1 MKAGKI
7 ALQSRYM
14 EFKRLITKCAYRI
27 EPKPGGGF
35 VARTTDPA
43 VPPLEAPT
51 REELQQKIQENIR
64 AALTSEF
71 PGLKLPEGKAE
82 KFAFHIELK
91 PGGGFAVH
99 SADSNTSP
107 IETSSHAE
115 MEKHLAEKLLAFA
128 GDSIPEL
135 GKALAAQGNSGNV
148 QVLVQRNVNFTVNRS
163 LHPST
168 TLGNLSASVTS
179 QLNSGQ
185 ADLPGTVG
193 TNFSATGDLSGNSP
207 ITPEAGNSWKF
218 FRFLLTLLI
227 VAAIMYFYVHHR

>member
-14 EFKRLITKCAYRI
+14 EIKRLITKCAYRI

-64 AALTSEF
+64 TALTSEF
-71 PGLKLPEGKAE
+71 PGLKLPEGKTE
-82 KFAFHIELK
+82 KFAFHLELK
-91 PGGGFAVH
+91 PGGGVTVH
-99 SADSNTSP
+99 SADGNTSP

-115 MEKHLAEKLLAFA
+115 MEKHLAEMLLAFA

-135 GKALAAQGNSGNV
+135 GKALAAQGNSGDV
-148 QVLVQRNVNFTVNRS
+148 QVLVQRNVNFTLNRS

-168 TLGNLSASVTS
+168 TLGNSVTS

-185 ADLPGTVG
+185 ADLPVTAG
-193 TNFSATGDLSGNSP
+193 TNFSGTGDISGNSP
-207 ITPEAGNSWKF
+207 ITPEAGNSWKV

-227 VAAIMYFYVHHR
+227 VAAIMYFYLHHR